1 MPVQSARETAYRRS
15 FYFVRNAI
23 FRVERQ
29 PLPNQRARQPR
40 PYCIACSQ
48 KRIHSGRDDLI
59 DRDRA
64 WTPCNLHFTRK
75 NGWATAVI
83 SGPLSFGIVSGN
95 LSLSEPP
102 LRVVPCHV
110 DVQFR
115 GNPCTFYARVP
126 CRHAFPLES
135 AGRPTVTVKSR
146 ETFPGFSCSM
156 VRLSSRFVDPRSRFR
171 PPGR

>member
-1 MPVQSARETAYRRS
+1 MSVRSCQTRRNDLIDRCPFNRPVRRPTLRS

-29 PLPNQRARQPR
+29 PLVLAKRTVLHRVFPETDTQR
-40 PYCIACSQ
+40 
-48 KRIHSGRDDLI
+48 RDDLI

-95 LSLSEPP
+95 LSLSGPP
-102 LRVVPCHV
+102 LCVVRCRV

-135 AGRPTVTVKSR
+135 AGRPS
-146 ETFPGFSCSM
+146 P
-156 VRLSSRFVDPRSRFR
+156 
-171 PPGR
+171 